1 MNSATI
7 MVIFEKRTGRSA
19 RMSRFGLTFGAFA
32 ALLLAAAPA
41 RAQISFTSA
50 IDLALGNSPRVKMAQ
65 ADVDKA
71 RAALAET
78 HDVYIPTVT
87 ASSGAGGYAYGFP
100 LSPPTVFSFAS
111 QSLVFSYS
119 QKDYIRSAEDGL
131 RASGLALKDA
141 REQVAQDAIAT
152 YFQLDHAQQAARR
165 HGRGGKLRR
174 TPRDHRQNPPRRRR
188 RHPDGVHQGAPH
200 HRPDPPA
207 AAAVTTTPSPPTRS
221 TSAASP
227 GSPASASQPSPAAF
241 PPSLPR
247 PPLGSGE
254 LPDTPAVQA
263 AFATAQQKLQ
273 QAFGDARYTWRP
285 QISFGAEYAR
295 FSTFNNQYVVY
306 YPTVRNL
313 EENAVGF
320 GLQITIPMFDA
331 GHKAKARESMADAI
345 HAQQEAQFA
354 RDQELEGRHKL
365 EHSTAELAAREE
377 LASLDRD
384 MAQEQLDVIL
394 VQLKATPSNSTPVT
408 PKDERTPASRSAS
421 ASSTCSTPPSSSA
434 TPSSACCARPVNS
447 RPGSNPQP
455 PPMAR
460 RPPRTTLIPPKCS
473 CSTPHAKS
481 ADSAASALILH
492 QLSKPR

>member
-1 MNSATI
+1 
-7 MVIFEKRTGRSA
+7 MVIIEKRTGRSA
-19 RMSRFGLTFGAFA
+19 HMSRFGPAILALS

-50 IDLALGNSPRVKMAQ
+50 IDLALSSNPRVKMAQ

-71 RAALAET
+71 RAAVAET
-78 HDVYIPTVT
+78 RDAYIPTVT

-100 LSPPTVFSFAS
+100 LSPPTVFSFTS

-119 QKDYIRSAEDGL
+119 QKDYIRAAQSGL
-131 RASGLALKDA
+131 LASNLALKDA
-141 REQVAQDAIAT
+141 REQVVEDAVSTYFQLDRAQEERAAMAQEQEFSQRLEMIVKSRLDAGQDTPMEYTKARRTTVQIHLQMLQLDDAIAT
-152 YFQLDHAQQAARR
+152 YEDHLGRITGLAGVRIATVPSSIPAVGQQ
-165 HGRGGKLRR
+165 
-174 TPRDHRQNPPRRRR
+174 P
-188 RHPDGVHQGAPH
+188 GAPA
-200 HRPDPPA
+200 R
-207 AAAVTTTPSPPTRS
+207 
-221 TSAASP
+221 
-227 GSPASASQPSPAAF
+227 
-241 PPSLPR
+241 
-247 PPLGSGE
+247 GE

-285 QISFGAEYAR
+285 QVTFGAEYAR

-331 GHKAKARESMADAI
+331 GHKAKARESMADAV
-345 HAQQEAQFA
+345 HAQQQALFA
-354 RDQELEGRHKL
+354 RDQELEGRTKL

-394 VQLKATPSNSTPVT
+394 VQLKATPS
-408 PKDERTPASRSAS
+408 
-421 ASSTCSTPPSSSA
+421 SSA
-434 TPSSACCARPVNS
+434 PITPMDEENARIQERQRFIDLVDATYQLRDAQLS
-447 RPGSNPQP
+447 LLRQTGQLEMWLKSVAAVDGAP
-455 PPMAR
+455 P
-460 RPPRTTLIPPKCS
+460 TSDDLIPPKMQTS
-473 CSTPHAKS
+473 APTPNH
-481 ADSAASALILH
+481 
-492 QLSKPR
+492 P